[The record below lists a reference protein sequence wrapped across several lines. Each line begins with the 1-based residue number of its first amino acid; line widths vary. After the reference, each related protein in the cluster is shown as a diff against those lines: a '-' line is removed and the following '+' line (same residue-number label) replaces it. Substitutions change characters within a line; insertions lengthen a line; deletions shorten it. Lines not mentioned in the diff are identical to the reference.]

1 MASMRDRARDRV
13 ERLCE
18 RLRTFNGQLANLIGQ
33 VQQLVQGIFSFYKV
47 AKEARTF
54 LTSKNQCLLV

>member
-13 ERLCE
+13 ERLCV

-47 AKEARTF
+47 AKEARQLGHF
-54 LTSKNQCLLV
+54 

>member
-18 RLRTFNGQLANLIGQ
+18 RLRAFNGQLANLIGQ

-47 AKEARTF
+47 AKEARQLGHF
-54 LTSKNQCLLV
+54 